1 MRTRL
6 VSASASAVT
15 AALVS
20 LLVLVGCAPLGTSS
34 GADALAHL
42 STAVDASV
50 AKFDAEGGTETII
63 AGDYRTVMIYDPSA
77 PAGQRSATANLNDN
91 SLPIFTSEDA
101 ISIRAL
107 SAILLEPAVIGAEF
121 SEVAGRFTI
130 VGDQF
135 VIEVIVEEG
144 LVVQSAVA
152 GVAFGSEE
160 PQSVVT
166 AYGLSDDIKK
176 LFATAVFPTQ

>member
-1 MRTRL
+1 MRIRL
-6 VSASASAVT
+6 TSAV
-15 AALVS
+15 AAVFVS
-20 LLVLVGCAPLGTSS
+20 LLVLTGCAPRGTSS
-34 GADALAHL
+34 GADALARL
-42 STAVDASV
+42 TTAVDASV
-50 AKFDAEGGTETII
+50 VKFNTEGGTETVI
-63 AGDYRTVMIYDPSA
+63 AGEYRTVMIYDPSA
-77 PAGQRSATANLNDN
+77 PAGQRSATANLNDY

-107 SAILLEPAVIGAEF
+107 AAILQEPAVIAAEF
-121 SEVAGRFTI
+121 SEVAGRFQL
-130 VGDQF
+130 VGDGF
-135 VIEVIVEEG
+135 VIEVIVEDG
-144 LVVQSAVA
+144 LVMQSAVA